1 MARTPQISAAEYG
14 RMLAQIKT
22 MGYDLSKVRK
32 SPQRWPEARVSSQ
45 SFRDSCRGEPGALGE
60 GNSGS
65 PKGPKCNLD
74 DLGGE
79 LRIVL
84 QLRG

>member
-1 MARTPQISAAEYG
+1 MRQYGQLMARTPQISAAEYR

-60 GNSGS
+60 GNSGA
-65 PKGPKCNLD
+65 
-74 DLGGE
+74 
-79 LRIVL
+79 
-84 QLRG
+84 QRGRNHLPWQVGDAHH